1 MGYSDRDYYREDATG
16 DSMGIAGQ
24 SMVVRLIVINVV
36 LFLADWIT
44 ASGGSH
50 WLFNA
55 LAVHGDT
62 VARPLYWYQFL
73 TAGFMHSHQ
82 GLWHILGNMFGLY
95 AFGKAIEERL
105 GWKEFLRIYVV
116 AIVLGNLVWGL
127 RQYFLADKYGQGE
140 TAQWATT
147 FGPAAGMAALAFLH
161 CLYYPRA
168 KINMAFVIP
177 TPAWIVAILVLVLDF
192 CAVMTQHP
200 KDESL
205 VYAGIDNYAV
215 GCLFTLAY
223 WYFGWN
229 FGRLPGQRWL
239 GKMWTSLGSLLS
251 PRPQVRVHD
260 PERDYEDLE
269 EEADR
274 LLAKVGQQGESS
286 LTAKERK
293 VLEEYSRWM
302 RQKRG

>member
-1 MGYSDRDYYREDATG
+1 MGYSDRDYYREDTTR
-16 DSMGIAGQ
+16 DSLGIAGQ

-36 LFLADWIT
+36 IFLADWIT
-44 ASGGSH
+44 ASGGDH
-50 WLFNA
+50 WLFQR

-62 VARPLYWYQFL
+62 VGQPLQWYQFL

-82 GLWHILGNMFGLY
+82 GLWHILGNMFALY
-95 AFGKAIEERL
+95 VFGKAIEDRL
-105 GWKEFLRIYVV
+105 GGKEMLRLYLL
-116 AIVLGNLVWGL
+116 AIVLGNMVWGL
-127 RQYFLADKYGQGE
+127 RQYFLVGPFGKPDDLAY
-140 TAQWATT
+140 ATT
-147 FGPAAGMAALAFLH
+147 FGASAGVTALTLLF
-161 CLYYPRA
+161 CLYFPRA
-168 KINMAFVIP
+168 TINLFFVIP
-177 TPAWIVAILVLVLDF
+177 VPAWIVGILIIVGDLSG
-192 CAVMTQHP
+192 VMSQDREWVH
-200 KDESL
+200 
-205 VYAGIDNYAV
+205 AGLDNYAV

-229 FGRLPGQRWL
+229 FGRLPGVRGL
-239 GKMWTSLGSLLS
+239 GKMWTSLKSLLS
-251 PRPQVRVHD
+251 PRPNIRVHD

-274 LLAKVGQQGESS
+274 LLAKVGEHGESS

>member
-16 DSMGIAGQ
+16 DSMGIPGQ

-36 LFLADWIT
+36 IFLADWIT
-44 ASGGSH
+44 ASGSEH

-55 LAVHGDT
+55 MAVHGDT
-62 VARPLYWYQFL
+62 VRHPLQWYQFL

-82 GLWHILGNMFGLY
+82 GLWHILGNMFALY
-95 AFGKAIEERL
+95 VFGKPLEDRL
-105 GWKEFLRIYVV
+105 GGKEMLRLYLF
-116 AIVLGNLVWGL
+116 AIVLGNVVWGM
-127 RQYFLADKYGQGE
+127 RQFFLGLHIGKEPNQY
-140 TAQWATT
+140 WATT
-147 FGPAAGMAALAFLH
+147 FGASAGVTTFTLLF
-161 CLYYPRA
+161 CLYYPRQ
-168 KINMAFVIP
+168 KINLFFVIP
-177 TPAWIVAILVLVLDF
+177 TPAWIVGILIIVGDLSG
-192 CAVMTQHP
+192 VMSQDP
-200 KDESL
+200 KATFWHSGL
-205 VYAGIDNYAV
+205 DNYAV

-229 FGRLPGQRWL
+229 FGRLPVFRGL
-239 GKMWTSLGSLLS
+239 ANMWTSLTKLLS
-251 PRPQVRVHD
+251 PRPNIRVHE

-302 RQKRG
+302 RQKHR

>member
-1 MGYSDRDYYREDATG
+1 MGYSDRDYYREESPQ
-16 DSMGIAGQ
+16 DSMGIPGQ
-24 SMVVRLIVINVV
+24 SLVVRLIVINVV
-36 LFLADWIT
+36 MFLADWIT
-44 ASGGSH
+44 AAGARH
-50 WLFNA
+50 WLFES

-62 VARPLYWYQFL
+62 VGNPLHWYQFL
-73 TAGFMHSHQ
+73 TAGFMHSHM

-95 AFGKAIEERL
+95 VFGKALEDRL
-105 GWKEFLRIYVV
+105 GWKEFLRIYLLV
-116 AIVLGNLVWGL
+116 IVLGNIVWGL
-127 RQYFLADKYGQGE
+127 RQYFLADKFGQGDS
-140 TAQWATT
+140 AQWATT
-147 FGPAAGMAALAFLH
+147 FGPAAGLTALAVLY

-177 TPAWIVAILVLVLDF
+177 TPAWLVAIVFLVLDF
-192 CAVMTQHP
+192 SAVMTQHP

-205 VYAGIDNYAV
+205 VYAGLDNYAV
-215 GCLFTLAY
+215 GGLFTLAY

-229 FGRLPGQRWL
+229 LGRLPGARA
-239 GKMWTSLGSLLS
+239 GAKVMSSLGRLFS
-251 PRPQVRVHD
+251 PRPQLSVHD

-286 LTAKERK
+286 LTPKERK
-293 VLEEYSRWM
+293 TLEEYSRWM

>member
-16 DSMGIAGQ
+16 DSMGIPGQ
-24 SMVVRLIVINVV
+24 SMVVRLIVVNVV
-36 LFLADWIT
+36 VFLADWIT
-44 ASGGSH
+44 ASGGKH
-50 WLFNA
+50 WLFDA
-55 LAVHGDT
+55 LAVHGNT
-62 VARPLYWYQFL
+62 VANPLHWYQFL

-82 GLWHILGNMFGLY
+82 GLWHILGNMFAVY
-95 AFGKAIEERL
+95 VFGKPLEDRL
-105 GWKEFLRIYVV
+105 GGKEMLRLYLF

-127 RQYFLADKYGQGE
+127 RQYITFILSGPVANV
-140 TAQWATT
+140 TFATT
-147 FGPAAGMAALAFLH
+147 FGASAGVTTLTLLF

-168 KINMAFVIP
+168 TINLFFVIP
-177 TPAWIVAILVLVLDF
+177 TPAWIVGILIIVGDLSG
-192 CAVMTQHP
+192 VMSQDP
-200 KDESL
+200 KAPW
-205 VYAGIDNYAV
+205 YQAGLDNYAV

-229 FGRLPGQRWL
+229 FGRLPGLRGLAKIWSGL
-239 GKMWTSLGSLLS
+239 TSILS
-251 PRPQVRVHD
+251 PRPNIRMHE

-274 LLAKVGQQGESS
+274 LLAKVGEQGESS

-302 RQKRG
+302 RQKHR

>member
-1 MGYSDRDYYREDATG
+1 MGYSDRDYYREDTTG

-36 LFLADWIT
+36 IFLADWIT
-44 ASGGSH
+44 ASGGDH
-50 WLFNA
+50 WLFQR

-62 VARPLYWYQFL
+62 VVQPIQWYQFL

-82 GLWHILGNMFGLY
+82 GLWHILGNMFALY
-95 AFGKAIEERL
+95 VFGKAIEERL
-105 GWKEFLRIYVV
+105 GGKEMLRLYLI
-116 AIVLGNLVWGL
+116 AIVLGNVVWGL
-127 RQYFLADKYGQGE
+127 RQYLLVGPFGKPDDLAY
-140 TAQWATT
+140 ATT
-147 FGPAAGMAALAFLH
+147 FGSSAGVTALTLLF
-161 CLYYPRA
+161 CLYFPRA
-168 KINMAFVIP
+168 TINLFFVIP
-177 TPAWIVAILVLVLDF
+177 VPAWIVGILIIVGDLSG
-192 CAVMTQHP
+192 VMSQDRELLH
-200 KDESL
+200 
-205 VYAGIDNYAV
+205 AGLDNYAV

-229 FGRLPGQRWL
+229 FGRLPGVRGL
-239 GKMWTSLGSLLS
+239 GKMWTSLKSLLS
-251 PRPQVRVHD
+251 PRPNIRVHD

>member
-1 MGYSDRDYYREDATG
+1 MGYSDRDYYREDTTG
-16 DSMGIAGQ
+16 NSMGIAGQ

-36 LFLADWIT
+36 IFLADWIT
-44 ASGGSH
+44 ASGGDH
-50 WLFNA
+50 WLFQR

-62 VARPLYWYQFL
+62 VVRPLQWYQFL

-82 GLWHILGNMFGLY
+82 GLWHILGNMFALY
-95 AFGKAIEERL
+95 VFGKPIEDRL
-105 GWKEFLRIYVV
+105 GGKEMLRLYLF
-116 AIVLGNLVWGL
+116 AIVLGNVVWGL
-127 RQYFLADKYGQGE
+127 RQNFLVGHFGQGE
-140 TAQWATT
+140 ALEWATI
-147 FGPAAGMAALAFLH
+147 FGPAAGLTTLVLLF
-161 CLYYPRA
+161 CLYFPRA
-168 KINMAFVIP
+168 TINMMFIIP
-177 TPAWIVAILVLVLDF
+177 TPAWIVGIITIALDLSG
-192 CAVMTQHP
+192 VMYRNAEIP
-200 KDESL
+200 SI
-205 VYAGIDNYAV
+205 VYAGLDNYAV

-229 FGRLPGQRWL
+229 FGRLPGVRGL
-239 GKMWTSLGSLLS
+239 GKMWTSLGSLFS
-251 PRPQVRVHD
+251 PRQNIRVHD